1 MISPKHSGFTL
12 GNFCIN
18 QRLSINHE
26 IISACDIGL
35 DIQRLF
41 SVSQESL
48 RKFSIMEWFINCVKM
63 VYAETWLIYD
73 RLLDQQKRKSTFKW
87 SVLML
92 ADIRAVVPQGSI
104 LRPHLFLIYVNGLKK
119 RCKLF
124 AYHTS
129 FLSVVREVN
138 TSVSDINKELEL
150 ISD

>member
-1 MISPKHSGFTL
+1 
-12 GNFCIN
+12 
-18 QRLSINHE
+18 
-26 IISACDIGL
+26 
-35 DIQRLF
+35 
-41 SVSQESL
+41 
-48 RKFSIMEWFINCVKM
+48 
-63 VYAETWLIYD
+63 
-73 RLLDQQKRKSTFKW
+73 
-87 SVLML
+87 ML